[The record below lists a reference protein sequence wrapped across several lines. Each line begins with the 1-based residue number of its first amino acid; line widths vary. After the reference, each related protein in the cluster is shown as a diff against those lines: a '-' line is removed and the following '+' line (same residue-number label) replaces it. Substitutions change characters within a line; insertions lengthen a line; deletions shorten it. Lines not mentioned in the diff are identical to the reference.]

1 LLLIFVT
8 ADWHTTLDHLP
19 GEGLGWFTDRQK
31 LTLNEIFKIL
41 ALMVAPGQYVRPRMR
56 RYSPD
61 LPSRRR
67 FAAFAARPIVKKFDQ
82 RSKSAAFRPCGR
94 IRTASRWRCSMT
106 APACALGRTSSFGSK
121 APWFEITDGSAP
133 PLPSTAACLD
143 PDQGQAAGYC

>member
-1 LLLIFVT
+1 LVAVFLVT

-67 FAAFAARPIVKKFDQ
+67 FAAFAARAIVKKFDQ
-82 RSKSAAFRPCGR
+82 RSKSAAFRCGYR
-94 IRTASRWRCSMT
+94 KSYPGWRECRDG
-106 APACALGRTSSFGSK
+106 LSSLCD
-121 APWFEITDGSAP
+121 A
-133 PLPSTAACLD
+133 
-143 PDQGQAAGYC
+143 